1 MRRVTVVA
9 TGIANTASV
18 VAALE
23 RLGAHAEV
31 TDDAGRLRD
40 AGPVVL
46 PGVGAFGAG
55 MNRLRGR
62 NVDGEIASRVRGGQ
76 AVLAV
81 CLGMQ
86 MLCACSEETPGVAG
100 LGVVDAP
107 VRAFP
112 PEVRTPQFG
121 WNRVEADDKCRI
133 ITTGDAYFANSY
145 RVTRPPRGW
154 ASATATHGG
163 PFVAA
168 LERGPVLLCQFHP
181 ELSGAWGLELL
192 DRWRRVAEE
201 AA

>member
-1 MRRVTVVA
+1 MKRVTVVA

-18 VAALE
+18 VAALG
-23 RLGAHAEV
+23 RLGVKADV
-31 TDDAGRLRD
+31 TDDADRLRT

-55 MNRLRGR
+55 MTSLRGR
-62 NVDGEIASRVRGGQ
+62 NIDGEIASRVREGQ
-76 AVLAV
+76 PVLAV

-107 VRAFP
+107 VCAFP
-112 PEVRTPQFG
+112 VEVRTPQFG
-121 WNRVEADDKCRI
+121 WNRVEADEKCRI

-145 RVTRPPRGW
+145 RVTDPPRGW
-154 ASATATHGG
+154 ASASATHGG

-168 LERGPVLLCQFHP
+168 LERGPALLCQFHP
-181 ELSGAWGLELL
+181 ELSGAWGLELIE
-192 DRWRRVAEE
+192 RWLRIAEE
-201 AA
+201 TQ